1 MLCSAAGL
9 LAAIALPV
17 QAQTAT
23 DPAIE
28 ARVDALLA
36 KMSLPHKVAQLIQP
50 DISTVTPDDM
60 RAYRFGSF
68 LNGGNSGPAGDDK
81 APAKAWLAL
90 ADAYWQASSAP
101 LADGEPAIPAL
112 WGTDAVHG
120 HNNIVGATLF
130 PHNVALGA
138 ANDPDLVRRIGD
150 ATAAEIATTGIDW
163 AFAPTL
169 AVARDT
175 RWGRSYESYSE
186 DPARVARLGPQMVE
200 GLQGVP
206 GTPGFL
212 DQRHVLAT
220 I

>member
-1 MLCSAAGL
+1 M
-9 LAAIALPV
+9 
-17 QAQTAT
+17 
-23 DPAIE
+23 
-28 ARVDALLA
+28 
-36 KMSLPHKVAQLIQP
+36 
-50 DISTVTPDDM
+50 
-60 RAYRFGSF
+60 
-68 LNGGNSGPAGDDK
+68 
-81 APAKAWLAL
+81 
-90 ADAYWQASSAP
+90 
-101 LADGEPAIPAL
+101 
-112 WGTDAVHG
+112 HG
-120 HNNIVGATLF
+120 HNNIIGATLF

-220 I
+220 IKHFLGDGGTGGIDRGDTTGPIDDLIRIHGAGYAPSIAAGAQTVMASFSSINGSKMHGNHDPVSYTHLTLPTILRV